1 MSEVLLSTGDA
12 TVGSYTVNFDKLAI
26 EITLWNETVRRISA
40 SGVTHVEDTGTWECD
55 AIVRLPDLD
64 SPKASATPSSIQKE
78 KRR

>member
-40 SGVTHVEDTGTWECD
+40 SGVTHVEDTGT
-55 AIVRLPDLD
+55 
-64 SPKASATPSSIQKE
+64 
-78 KRR
+78 